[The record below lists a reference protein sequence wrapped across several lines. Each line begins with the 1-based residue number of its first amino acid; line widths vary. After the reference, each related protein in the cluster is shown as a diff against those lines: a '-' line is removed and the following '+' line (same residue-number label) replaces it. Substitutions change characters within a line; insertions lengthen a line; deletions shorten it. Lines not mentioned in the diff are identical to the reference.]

1 MKNNTGTIYVSSISS
16 KLICNPKGHSSLV
29 LVGMCRSGIWQQT
42 HTNTQIPIF
51 QEKVIHSICQSD
63 QFYAKFWT
71 KLPDFS
77 KDFFGSNLGKFWKI
91 DPFIYK
97 TLHFIRGHLCTKRLI
112 LLPML
117 VAHPRR
123 DFCTEYPLA
132 VIIDQIYTVE
142 SVFSNWTPF
151 LPPLC
156 TL

>member
-42 HTNTQIPIF
+42 RTNTNFSRKSDPFNMPIGPILRQILNKITRF
-51 QEKVIHSICQSD
+51 FKR
-63 QFYAKFWT
+63 FLWLKFR
-71 KLPDFS
+71 KIL
-77 KDFFGSNLGKFWKI
+77 KI

-117 VAHPRR
+117 VAHPRS

-142 SVFSNWTPF
+142 SVFINWTPF

-156 TL
+156 KHVKS

>member
-42 HTNTQIPIF
+42 HTNTNFSRKSDPFNMPIGPILRQILNKI
-51 QEKVIHSICQSD
+51 
-63 QFYAKFWT
+63 T
-71 KLPDFS
+71 KFS
-77 KDFFGSNLGKFWKI
+77 KDFFGSHLGKFWKI
-91 DPFIYK
+91 EPFIYK

-123 DFCTEYPLA
+123 VFCTEYPLA

>member
-1 MKNNTGTIYVSSISS
+1 MKNNTGTTYVSSISS

-29 LVGMCRSGIWQQT
+29 LVGMCCSGIWQQT
-42 HTNTQIPIF
+42 HTNSNFARKSDPFNMPIGPIF
-51 QEKVIHSICQSD
+51 
-63 QFYAKFWT
+63 AKFWT

-97 TLHFIRGHLCTKRLI
+97 TSHFIRGHSCTKRL
-112 LLPML
+112 LLLSML

-123 DFCTEYPLA
+123 VFCTEYPLA
-132 VIIDQIYTVE
+132 VIIDQIYTEE
-142 SVFSNWTPF
+142 SVFSNGTPF

>member
-42 HTNTQIPIF
+42 HTNTNFSRKSDPFNMPIGPILRQILNKI
-51 QEKVIHSICQSD
+51 
-63 QFYAKFWT
+63 T
-71 KLPDFS
+71 KFS
-77 KDFFGSNLGKFWKI
+77 KEFFGSHLGKFWKI
-91 DPFIYK
+91 EPFIYK
-97 TLHFIRGHLCTKRLI
+97 TLHFIRGHLCAKRLI

-123 DFCTEYPLA
+123 VFWTEYPLA
-132 VIIDQIYTVE
+132 VIIDQIYSVE